1 MRLAILLMCHE
12 APGVIAARLSSAF
25 YRSPDVKVYLHH
37 DLGSRHRDRAAFEA
51 AIPAHVQ
58 WQWLPDAVR
67 ARWGEYALVEAT
79 LRLMEAAL
87 GDTAFAA
94 DRLLLAS
101 GSCRP
106 IRPLASL
113 QAYLDERRGL
123 DFIQAHDISASRWTK
138 GGLEQERFEYFFP
151 FNYQSHRWWFERTTA
166 LQRLLRVRRRMPGGL
181 KPHFG
186 SQWFCL
192 RAATARAVVELLRQP
207 ALARFF
213 ASTWIPDEFAIQTAV
228 AALRPRAEV
237 AGHGLTYYE
246 FDGLGKPL
254 VLEDWHLDHLRRQPF
269 FFARKISPDASRL
282 EREFDAI
289 VAAPEADRRYFAEVG
304 HPTPD
309 FERHLAAVRG
319 DPGRRSRVGS
329 FPLELGGPMAG
340 SRRRYYVV
348 HGTSR
353 ARVARL
359 LARAREVGAAM
370 DLPIFEFPFDRSGL
384 HLAEDR
390 LRWRGFG
397 PRDRLRAAY
406 DPCAVL
412 HELVHVDPRQCI
424 AFGLDLAT
432 WSWVRDFVA
441 IDPNAVLVDCDPPAM
456 SRAQRGA
463 AALRQSGGAHEEWMR
478 EPTREALR
486 FGLPLPQDFFA
497 RRRALGKTR
506 CTFARPTELEFAGD
520 ATWQALTVAA
530 AALGSED
537 FPPPQALAESIVGR
551 KE

>member
-12 APGVIAARLSSAF
+12 PPGVIAARLSSAF

-58 WQWLPDAVR
+58 WEWLPDAVR

-79 LRLMEAAL
+79 LRLMEAAI
-87 GDTAFAA
+87 GDAAFAA
-94 DRLLLAS
+94 DYLLLAS

-113 QAYLDERRGL
+113 QAYLRERPDT

-138 GGLEQERFEYFFP
+138 GGLERERFEYFFP
-151 FNYQSHRWWFERTTA
+151 FNFQTHRWWFERTTA
-166 LQRLLRVRRRMPGGL
+166 LQRLLRVRRRLPAGL

-192 RAATARAVVELLRQP
+192 RRATAAEVAGLLRRP
-207 ALARFF
+207 ELARFL
-213 ASTWIPDEFAIQTAV
+213 ATTWIPDEFAIQTAV
-228 AALRPRAEV
+228 ATLRPRAEV

-246 FDGLGKPL
+246 FDALGKPL
-254 VLEDWHLDHLRRQPF
+254 VLEDWHLEHLRRQPF
-269 FFARKISPDASRL
+269 FFARKISPDAQRL
-282 EREFDAI
+282 EREFDAL
-289 VAAPEADRRYFAEVG
+289 VAQDESDLRYFADVG

-329 FPLELGGPMAG
+329 FPLALGGPMAG
-340 SRRRYYVV
+340 NRRRYYVV
-348 HGTSR
+348 VGSSR

-359 LARAREVGAAM
+359 IARARAIAAAI
-370 DLPIFEFPFDRSGL
+370 DAPILAFPFDRSGP
-384 HLAEDR
+384 HVAEDR

-397 PRDRLRAAY
+397 PGDRQRVRY

-412 HELVHVDPRQCI
+412 HELVQVDPRQCI
-424 AFGLDLAT
+424 AFGLDLST
-432 WSWVRDFVA
+432 WSWVRDFVT
-441 IDPNAVLVDCDPPAM
+441 IDPNAVIVDCDPPGLT
-456 SRAQRGA
+456 RAQRA
-463 AALRQSGGAHEEWMR
+463 AWALRQTGGAHEQWLR
-478 EPTREALR
+478 EPTLEALR
-486 FGLPLPQDFFA
+486 HGLPLPQDWFA
-497 RRRALGKTR
+497 ERRRLGKTR
-506 CTFARPTELEFAGD
+506 CSFARPTDVGFAD
-520 ATWQALTVAA
+520 DTTWQALTAA
-530 AALGSED
+530 AAELGNED
-537 FPPPQALAESIVGR
+537 IPPPPAVATAIAPGE
-551 KE
+551 E

>member
-12 APGVIAARLSSAF
+12 SPGAIAARLGSAF

-58 WQWLPDAVR
+58 WQWLSDAVR

-87 GDTAFAA
+87 RDTAFGA
-94 DRLLLAS
+94 DHLILLS

-113 QAYLDERRGL
+113 QAYLAERPAT
-123 DFIQAHDISASRWTK
+123 DFIQAHDISVSRWTK

-151 FNYQSHRWWFERTTA
+151 FNFQTHRWWFERTTA
-166 LQRLLRVRRRMPGGL
+166 LQRRLRVRRRLPAGL

-192 RAATARAVVELLRQP
+192 RRDTAMAVVELLRRP
-207 ALARFF
+207 ELARFF
-213 ASTWIPDEFAIQTAV
+213 ATTWIPDEFVIQTAV
-228 AALRPRAEV
+228 ATLRPRSEI

-269 FFARKISPDASRL
+269 FFARKISPDATRL

-289 VAAPEADRRYFAEVG
+289 VSMPEPDLHYFANVG
-304 HPTPD
+304 NPTPE
-309 FERHLAAVRG
+309 FERHLASART

-329 FPLELGGPMAG
+329 FPIEVGGPMAVN
-340 SRRRYYVV
+340 RRRYYVV
-348 HGTSR
+348 VGSSR

-359 LARAREVGAAM
+359 LALARAIGAAI
-370 DLPIFEFPFDRSGL
+370 DAPIFDFPFDRSGL
-384 HLAEDR
+384 HLAQDRLHWRGLGPDDR
-390 LRWRGFG
+390 LRVR
-397 PRDRLRAAY
+397 Y

-412 HELVHVDPRQCI
+412 HELVQIDPRQCI
-424 AFGLDLAT
+424 AFGLDLST
-432 WSWVRDFVA
+432 WCWVRDFVA
-441 IDPNAVLVDCDPPAM
+441 IDPNAILVDCDPPGLTRIQ
-456 SRAQRGA
+456 RAARG
-463 AALRQSGGAHEEWMR
+463 LRLAGGTYENWMR
-478 EPTREALR
+478 EPTLEALR
-486 FGLPLPQDFFA
+486 RGSPLPQDFFNV
-497 RRRALGKTR
+497 RRALGKTR
-506 CTFARPTELEFAGD
+506 CTFIRPTDLDFAND
-520 ATWQALTVAA
+520 TTWQALTAAA
-530 AALGSED
+530 AALGSD
-537 FPPPQALAESIVGR
+537 AAMLPQAAAAAIVDR
-551 KE
+551 EE